1 MLRQFTLFTYSMEI
15 SDFILNTDFLP
26 KTERYLPH
34 IFEDRELIDM
44 FEYAIRLK
52 DDDLESLKHRSYP

>member
-1 MLRQFTLFTYSMEI
+1 MGI

-26 KTERYLPH
+26 KTERYLAY
-34 IFEDRELIDM
+34 IFKDRELIDM

-52 DDDLESLKHRSYP
+52 DDDPESLKHRSYP